1 MNLKNKF
8 SIAVISLAAFI
19 QAQDLQNQIPT
30 GEEDLLSEIA
40 PQGDPAESIDPPAE
54 IAPEENVSEAPAAP
68 ALAEKD
74 TTTQAEPVAE
84 VSQETAPAEVTEAPA
99 AGDSEAEP
107 AADQT
112 AETQPAID
120 STSTEN
126 IETPAVA
133 ETSPEPNAA
142 KTKSKKNKH
151 KKDIKKH
158 NPAAV
163 HGSAYNI
170 VNNEAADATVRSNM
184 AMPHKMTGSRY
195 GYFEPVDGYG
205 IAAFG
210 SNKRTYFLAFDNSD
224 NLGLITAGAAF
235 GNFGAS
241 LRFAVGKNWYKA
253 YLEDIGDYQ
262 ENNTTSSGTLF
273 GATVSTRILGTD
285 LGVDLAYSNTD
296 NQQFT
301 SSNLASEGLYSWD
314 FTGKLTL
321 ANSYYQLF
329 YWSASI
335 SFQRYQATR
344 TSREVIYSVPFGS
357 PVIQSTLRTVVT
369 DTASHVTITPQFN
382 IGSNVLSSPKSKL
395 YIGLNTAIPMTA
407 YDRISGIVSR
417 HNEYSLQFTPNI
429 LGEVELGKYVMAFGS
444 ASYLWT
450 AYEMRDSYKGSTGI
464 KAYNS
469 VSGTTTA
476 NIGMKIHMEY
486 AALELALTNEFI
498 SNPFSSF
505 GSVDDIG
512 FSIGAFINFP

>member
-1 MNLKNKF
+1 MFTFDMNLKNKF

-40 PQGDPAESIDPPAE
+40 PQGNPAESIDPPAE

-74 TTTQAEPVAE
+74 TTTQVEPVAE
-84 VSQETAPAEVTEAPA
+84 VSQETAPAEMSITPTVADSAEIA
-99 AGDSEAEP
+99 AAEP
-107 AADQT
+107 DTTQASKAST
-112 AETQPAID
+112 ATD
-120 STSTEN
+120 SVT
-126 IETPAVA
+126 VA
-133 ETSPEPNAA
+133 SVPTLTATVDTTTNAA
-142 KTKSKKNKH
+142 KAEHVTEPRFAT
-151 KKDIKKH
+151 I
-158 NPAAV
+158 

-205 IAAFG
+205 VAAFG
-210 SNKRTYFLAFDNSD
+210 SNGYTYFLAFDNSD
-224 NLGLITAGAAF
+224 NLGLLTAGAAF

-301 SSNLASEGLYSWD
+301 SSNLDSEGIYSWD

-321 ANSYYQLF
+321 ASSYYHLF
-329 YWSASI
+329 SWSASI
-335 SFQRYQATR
+335 SLQRYQATR
-344 TSREVIYSVPFGS
+344 TSRTVIYSVPFGS